1 MRTLHHFGHVSVAGA
16 SPVIP
21 GAGNYFVTDH
31 RRAWDDGRHVGT
43 FATAREAI
51 ACAEA
56 YVASQQPG
64 PS

>member
-1 MRTLHHFGHVSVAGA
+1 MRTIRHLGHVSVSEA

-31 RRAWDDGRHVGT
+31 RRSWADGRHVGT
-43 FATAREAI
+43 FATAHEAI

-56 YVASQQPG
+56 YSRPDHDA
-64 PS
+64 